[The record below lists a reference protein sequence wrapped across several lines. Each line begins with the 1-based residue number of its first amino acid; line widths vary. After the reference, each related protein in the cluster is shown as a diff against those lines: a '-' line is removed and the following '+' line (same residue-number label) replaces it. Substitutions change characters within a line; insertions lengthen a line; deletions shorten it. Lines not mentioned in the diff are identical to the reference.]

1 MNIQSLAPQ
10 DLVRQ
15 AVIEVAQLRES
26 ELVVVIEMINEL
38 KKQSAKSNRERAEE
52 ILAQAKAR
60 AAEMSH
66 LSREEIMERF
76 GRTMDSIRVEAIEKG
91 TAIEGEWEGD

>member
-1 MNIQSLAPQ
+1 MNVQSLAPQ

-15 AVIEVAQLRES
+15 AVIKVAQLPEKD
-26 ELVVVIEMINEL
+26 LLVVIEMIDEL
-38 KKQSAKSNRERAEE
+38 KKQSAKTNRERAEE

-66 LSREEIMERF
+66 LSREEVMERF
-76 GRTMDSIRVEAIEKG
+76 GRAMDAIREDAIKKG
-91 TAIEGEWEGD
+91 IAIEGEWEGD